1 MSRLF
6 ALAFALVIASQA
18 AAAGTLERVRDS
30 GVFRIGY
37 RTEAKP
43 YSFQNEAGQ
52 AAGYVVDLC
61 LEVAKALGPNV
72 RSEFVQVAPNLRFE
86 GIRDGLADIL
96 CDPSSI
102 TMARREM
109 VDFSLPIF
117 LDGASVLS
125 RTSKPVRVFED
136 FAGKRIGVLQNT
148 TSEETLRV
156 SLAELSLKA
165 DILPVRDHRSGFSL
179 LSDDKIDAYFAD
191 RGIVMGILQEGGWP
205 GFEVSKSYFSYET
218 YALVLPRDDGAFRL
232 LVDRTLA
239 QLYRSGKI
247 NTILERAFGKGEPP
261 DMLRAMF
268 QINSLPEK

>member
-37 RTEAKP
+37 RTDAKP
-43 YSFQNEAGQ
+43 YSYQNEAGQ

-72 RSEFVQVAPNLRFE
+72 RSEFVQVAPNQRFE